1 MIPRTAKNGLAFLK
15 KSKRDDVVTVGPT
28 AAGPHFDSNGITMSI
43 SMNISISNLTLT
55 HIHNHSHTHTLTN
68 IRGRPRP
75 RDPRQK
81 RGYCE
86 ALHHR

>member
-15 KSKRDDVVTVGPT
+15 GSTRDDVVTVGP
-28 AAGPHFDSNGITMSI
+28 AATGPHFDSSGMTMI
-43 SMNISISNLTLT
+43 ICNLT
-55 HIHNHSHTHTLTN
+55 HIHNHSHTQTLTN

-75 RDPRQK
+75 RDPRRE